1 MWNAIVIPDTDDD
14 TGLEVA
20 ALDGAPGVY
29 SGRYAGDPR
38 SDDRNVDLLLKNMDG
53 KKDRKAAFRTTIAL
67 IIGKDEWAFEGK
79 AEGELLEVRSGEGGF
94 GYDPIFKPLGFDKTF
109 AELSLEEKNTISHRG
124 KAVRLL
130 AAFLKERA

>member
-1 MWNAIVIPDTDDD
+1 M
-14 TGLEVA
+14 
-20 ALDGAPGVY
+20 
-29 SGRYAGDPR
+29 
-38 SDDRNVDLLLKNMDG
+38 
-53 KKDRKAAFRTTIAL
+53 